1 MSWSKILV
9 SLMFSFLGVVLYTSP
24 CLNENLDAVL
34 AVRDGWIRDFKRYF
48 RMKSLSK
55 SQTSLVSMY
64 RLSIL
69 CVVLIHLFLH
79 DYLNM

>member
-34 AVRDGWIRDFKRYF
+34 AVHDGWIRDFK
-48 RMKSLSK
+48 
-55 SQTSLVSMY
+55 
-64 RLSIL
+64 
-69 CVVLIHLFLH
+69 
-79 DYLNM
+79 